1 MAKLT
6 RGLGGPS
13 VFYTMNL
20 RLILFAAFFA
30 AGLAKPL
37 AGPLEADVRLTFPL
51 AMQKMLGIY
60 VDARLYEYD
69 PFLADVS
76 ATLVDQVEF
85 ENLDL
90 STTVDSLLD
99 VHFSAKRKSNMS
111 YYLSIRAYAE
121 KGGKQYYYIDDFQ
134 KIFVGIDDDEL
145 DVKLAT
151 KLAKK
156 KPTGDPVNVGS
167 GGGEVSGKL
176 TGIHRAVEIEWEGT
190 VGAAFLLQKSSDL
203 KNWETIETLIG
214 AAGRTSTFLRVEG
227 RVQYWRLHR

>member
-1 MAKLT
+1 
-6 RGLGGPS
+6 
-13 VFYTMNL
+13 MNL

-30 AGLAKPL
+30 AGLAKVQ
-37 AGPLEADVRLTFPL
+37 AGSLEADVHLTFPL
-51 AMQKMLGIY
+51 TKQKMLGIY

-85 ENLDL
+85 ENLDF
-90 STTVDSLLD
+90 STTADSLLD
-99 VHFSAKRKSNMS
+99 VHFSAKRKPRMS
-111 YYLSIRAYAE
+111 YYLSIRAYAK
-121 KGGKQYYYIDDFQ
+121 KGGKQYFYINGFQ
-134 KIFVGIDDDEL
+134 KIFVGTDDDEL

-156 KPTGDPVNVGS
+156 KPSGDPVNVGS
-167 GGGEVSGKL
+167 GGGGEVSGKL

-190 VGAAFLLQKSSDL
+190 DGDEFLLQKSSNL
-203 KNWETIETLIG
+203 KNWETVETVVGTGG
-214 AAGRTSTFLRVEG
+214 AASTFLRVGG